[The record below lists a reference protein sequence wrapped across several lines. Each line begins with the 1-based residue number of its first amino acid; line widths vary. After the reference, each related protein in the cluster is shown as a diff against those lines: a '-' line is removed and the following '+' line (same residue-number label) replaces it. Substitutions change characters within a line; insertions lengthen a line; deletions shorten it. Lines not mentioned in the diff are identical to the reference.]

1 MRVLVTGA
9 MGKVGAAAVGC
20 LQARGHDVVA
30 TDRATPVFETADNGA
45 AHYIQADLTDAGAAF
60 AVVRGCDAV
69 VHAAAIPEPSQN
81 VPHDVFGN
89 NLMAA
94 FNVVEASVRLG
105 VRRLVNV
112 SSETVPGFIFAERPF
127 VPSYC
132 PIDEEHPALPQDPY
146 GCGKLFGE
154 QLCGAATRRSDLT
167 AVSVRPSWVQWEGN
181 YERNLAPFLRD
192 PELPS
197 ITFWSYV
204 DAYDLAELLTL
215 CVEAQTAG
223 HEVVYAAAPDNIGGR
238 DLAAAMTAHFPS
250 VPVRALDRVDAGG
263 TSIARA
269 RRLFGW
275 RPWRSWRHYLDEEGR
290 PLVDVS
296 TTRPSWPG
304 PVPSPESGGSSAGE
318 QS

>member
-9 MGKVGAAAVGC
+9 RGKVGAAAVGC

-30 TDRATPVFETADNGA
+30 TDRGSPVFERADPGDA
-45 AHYIQADLTDAGAAF
+45 PYIQADLTDAGAPF
-60 AVVRGCDAV
+60 HVVHGCDAV
-69 VHAAAIPEPSQN
+69 VHAAAIPEPSQS

-89 NLMAA
+89 NLMSA
-94 FNVVEASVRLG
+94 FGIVEACVRMG

-112 SSETVPGFIFAERPF
+112 SSETVPGFIFAERAF
-127 VPSYC
+127 LPSSC
-132 PIDEEHPALPQDPY
+132 PIDETHPALPQDPY
-146 GCGKLFGE
+146 ALAKLFGE

-181 YERNLAPFLRD
+181 YARNLGPFVRD
-192 PELPS
+192 SSLPS

-204 DAYDLAELLTL
+204 DAYDLAELLAL
-215 CVEAQTAG
+215 CVESDSPG

-238 DLAAAMTAHFPS
+238 DLAAAMAEHYPD
-250 VPVRALDRVDAGG
+250 VPVGELDRPDAGG

-275 RPWRSWRHYLDEEGR
+275 NPQRSWRDYLDADGALR
-290 PLVDVS
+290 VPVS
-296 TTRPSWPG
+296 SSLPVWPG
-304 PVPSPESGGSSAGE
+304 PVVP
-318 QS
+318 